1 MKITNLTTTTL
12 CFNDLGKQI
21 KGVAPIDR
29 AIRLGANESMYLLE
43 TSDILLSAQ
52 SGDIKKFKDAGKL
65 SVNDSFVDVPTTES
79 VTIEHNFGIIPNVTV
94 VLDSGVVAVVG
105 TDVTIEHDTDFTTTT
120 ITNASAGDLSFS
132 VRIG

>member
-12 CFNDLGKQI
+12 MFNDFGKQI
-21 KGVAPIDR
+21 KGVSPIDR

-43 TSDILLSAQ
+43 TSEVLLSAQ

-65 SVNDSFVDVPTTES
+65 SVNDSFVDVATTES
-79 VTIEHNFGIIPNVTV
+79 VTIEHDFGMIPNVTV
-94 VLDSGVVAVVG
+94 VLSTGAVAVIG
-105 TDVTIEHDTDFTTTT
+105 TDVSIEHNATFTTTT
-120 ITNASAGDLSFS
+120 ITNETAGNLSFS